1 MDPGRQWEGV
11 SRPSLDQTFRTSH
24 GQQREGE
31 RGVPPEMVA
40 KILRDGVQTPDR
52 NRPGNT
58 IYHYHDPQTGER
70 FKVAHDPSRGTIP
83 TVTRDPGKSP
93 EEQSAEM
100 QRARDQ
106 NRAVSQGQ
114 HQERVNKAA
123 QAEKQARRDWANRFP
138 GEFPGMDGYKAA
150 KAKKK

>member
-1 MDPGRQWEGV
+1 MDPGRQFDAV
-11 SRPSLDQTFRTSH
+11 SRPSLNETYRTSH

-31 RGVPPEMVA
+31 RGVDHDLISRA
-40 KILRDGVQTPDR
+40 LRDGVQVPDR

-58 IYHYHDPQTGER
+58 IYHYQDPQTGAR
-70 FKVAHDPSRGTIP
+70 VKVAHDPTRGTIP
-83 TVTRDPGKSP
+83 TVTRDPGQSP
-93 EEQSAEM
+93 EEQSAQM

-106 NRAVSQGQ
+106 NRAASQGQ

-123 QAEKQARRDWANRFP
+123 QAEKQARRDWGQRFP

>member
-1 MDPGRQWEGV
+1 MEPGRQFEQV
-11 SRPSLDQTFRTSH
+11 SRPSLSTAYRTAH

-31 RGVPPEMVA
+31 RGVDHDLIA
-40 KILRDGVQTPDR
+40 RALRDGVQVPDR

-58 IYHYHDPQTGER
+58 IYHYQDPQTGDR
-70 FKVAHDPSRGTIP
+70 VKVAHDPSRGTLP
-83 TVTRDPGKSP
+83 TVTRDTQTP
-93 EEQSAEM
+93 EEQSAAT

-106 NRAVSQGQ
+106 ARAVSQGQ

-123 QAEKQARRDWANRFP
+123 QAEKQARRDWGQRFT